1 LLCREGWRG
10 CRRDN
15 DIDLELNEFGCDF
28 GDTFAASFRP
38 SNLDRNRSSL
48 DPSKFTQA
56 RHKASSHDFVAE
68 AEAAPKNP
76 IVGNFSRCCP
86 RAASGPRGRRAA
98 NQRYELAA
106 SHALPQAEER
116 ILPHRLMALLC
127 ITAQLHR

>member
-56 RHKASSHDFVAE
+56 RHKGIK
-68 AEAAPKNP
+68 P
-76 IVGNFSRCCP
+76 
-86 RAASGPRGRRAA
+86 
-98 NQRYELAA
+98 
-106 SHALPQAEER
+106 
-116 ILPHRLMALLC
+116 
-127 ITAQLHR
+127 